1 LTVAGGA
8 HAAFYPLQLSGS
20 AMAGRR
26 VFSHRQPRKISG
38 PLLIML
44 VLIAAVGS
52 GAVGYAAAVMVNA
65 TGAAE
70 SDSSE

>member
-1 LTVAGGA
+1 
-8 HAAFYPLQLSGS
+8 
-20 AMAGRR
+20 MAGRR

-52 GAVGYAAAVMVNA
+52 GAVGYAAAVVVNA